1 MENEVKAKGKF
12 WKGVLVGSLV
22 TAFVGLIIVGVATG
36 INLIGQ
42 TVMENQVQ
50 IQAQGGEVEEP
61 DGLDLEVVNQK
72 LETLQKL
79 VDRYFLFE
87 EDVDLEQMEAGIY
100 KGLLAGLSDPYTVYY
115 TEEEYEALTEE
126 TEGVYCGIGVLVSQ
140 NISSGLI
147 TALRVF
153 QGSPAEEAGMK
164 KGDILYKVAGEEVS
178 EYELDVLVQQKIRG
192 AEGTYV
198 DLTVIRDGE
207 EVELHIQ
214 RRIVEVTTV
223 ESQMLEDQTGYIQV
237 TQFELVT
244 GDQFKEAVDSL
255 NKQGMERLI
264 IDLRDNP
271 GGILDAVVEMA
282 AYILPE
288 DQLEGTIVATSDK
301 NGKGDR
307 YYSQDGKIRF
317 ESDLGLP
324 DPRYPKKDEHE
335 LNIPIVVLIN
345 GNSASASEVLAG
357 ALRDYGRAKL
367 VGTTSFGKGIVQSL
381 VQLEDGSAVKMTVSH
396 YYTPGGVDLHMKGLE
411 PDVEVML
418 EVPEDLK
425 GAFEI
430 PIERDNQVQKAL
442 EVLDQESKTTNQ

>member
-1 MENEVKAKGKF
+1 MRTKGKF

-22 TAFVGLIIVGVATG
+22 TAFAGLIIVGIAAG

-42 TVMENQVQ
+42 TVMDNQAQVQ
-50 IQAQGGEVEEP
+50 MEEDSQGTEQIDMEQ
-61 DGLDLEVVNQK
+61 VNQK
-72 LETLQKL
+72 IETLQQL

-87 EDVDLEQMEAGIY
+87 DDIDKEQMEAGIY
-100 KGLLAGLSDPYTVYY
+100 KGLLSGLEDPYTVYY
-115 TEEEYEALTEE
+115 TQEEYDTLTEE

-164 KGDILYKVAGEEVS
+164 KGDILYKVGEALAS
-178 EYELDVLVQQKIRG
+178 DFELDVLVQQEIRG
-192 AEGTYV
+192 AENTYV
-198 DLTVIRDGE
+198 DITVLRDGE
-207 EVELHIQ
+207 EVKLHIQ

-223 ESQMLEDQTGYIQV
+223 ESKMLENNIGYILV

-244 GDQFKEAVDSL
+244 GDQFKDAINSL
-255 NKQGMERLI
+255 EEQGMERLI

-271 GGILDAVVEMA
+271 GGVLDAVVEMA

-288 DQLEGTIVATSDK
+288 DKLKGTIVATSDK
-301 NGKGDR
+301 NGRGDR
-307 YYSQDGKIRF
+307 YFSKGGEICF
-317 ESDLGLP
+317 ESDTGQR
-324 DPRYPKKDEHE
+324 DPRYPKKDGHE
-335 LNIPIVVLIN
+335 LNIPMVVLIN
-345 GNSASASEVLAG
+345 GNSASASEVFAG
-357 ALRDYGRAKL
+357 AVRDYGYAKL

-396 YYTPGGVDLHMKGLE
+396 YYTPGGVDLHKKGLE
-411 PDVEVML
+411 PDVEV
-418 EVPEDLK
+418 EQEIPEDLK

-430 PIERDNQVQKAL
+430 PLERDNQVLRAI
-442 EVLDQESKTTNQ
+442 EVLMEE

>member
-1 MENEVKAKGKF
+1 MRTKGKF

-22 TAFVGLIIVGVATG
+22 TAFAGLIIVGIAAG

-42 TVMENQVQ
+42 TVMDNQAQVQ
-50 IQAQGGEVEEP
+50 MEEDSQGTEQIDMEQ
-61 DGLDLEVVNQK
+61 VNQK
-72 LETLQKL
+72 IETLQQL

-87 EDVDLEQMEAGIY
+87 DDIDKEQMEAGIY
-100 KGLLAGLSDPYTVYY
+100 KGLLSGLEDPYTVYY
-115 TEEEYEALTEE
+115 TQEEYETLTEE

-164 KGDILYKVAGEEVS
+164 KGDILYKVGEALAS
-178 EYELDVLVQQKIRG
+178 DFELDVLVQQEIRG
-192 AEGTYV
+192 AENTYV
-198 DLTVIRDGE
+198 DIPVLRDGE
-207 EVELHIQ
+207 EVKLHIQ

-223 ESQMLEDQTGYIQV
+223 ESKMLENNIGYILV

-244 GDQFKEAVDSL
+244 GDQFKDAINSL
-255 NKQGMERLI
+255 EEQGMERLI

-271 GGILDAVVEMA
+271 GGVLDAVVEMA

-288 DQLEGTIVATSDK
+288 DKLKGTIVATSDK
-301 NGKGDR
+301 NGRGDR
-307 YYSQDGKIRF
+307 YFSKGGEICF
-317 ESDLGLP
+317 ESDTGQR
-324 DPRYPKKDEHE
+324 DPRYPKKDGHE
-335 LNIPIVVLIN
+335 LNIPMVVLIN
-345 GNSASASEVLAG
+345 GNSASASEVFAG
-357 ALRDYGRAKL
+357 AVRDYGYAKL

-396 YYTPGGVDLHMKGLE
+396 YYTPGGVDLHKKGLE
-411 PDVEVML
+411 PDVEV
-418 EVPEDLK
+418 EQEIPEDLK

-430 PIERDNQVQKAL
+430 PLERDNQVLRAI
-442 EVLDQESKTTNQ
+442 EVLMEE